1 MGWLTRAG
9 RVCVLL
15 QIASVL
21 CFVLYALQTAQNFPT
36 AVAMQNL
43 YVAIVLIV
51 VVCLT
56 CYLSYVQEGQSAK
69 AMDAFK
75 VRETPFAPRC
85 SVLRAGRAGHHARV
99 VVSMLK
105 PL

>member
-1 MGWLTRAG
+1 VVFPW
-9 RVCVLL
+9 L

-21 CFVLYALQTAQNFPT
+21 CFVLYGMQTAQNFPA

-56 CYLSYVQEGQSAK
+56 CYLSYVQEGQAAK

-75 VRETPFAPRC
+75 VGNE
-85 SVLRAGRAGHHARV
+85 
-99 VVSMLK
+99 K
-105 PL
+105 PLPALLFKKVAPS